1 MESHG
6 HKVTWPKYVCHQ
18 CGARGPNEEQE
29 NHQANCSLKNLLNR
43 GSVPSRDSRIVG
55 DLRTVANRLLEFLE
69 ANKFELKDP
78 AERFR
83 PLWETRSSGLFFIDT
98 EYSRDLLVEICVMTT
113 HGEII
118 IDAIIDHGTQIQI
131 LYDQLGIGIERS
143 TVKKVYR
150 NERHQNTSGMTLK
163 QNAETLITKG
173 FNSSSTLV
181 EWSLGRCDYLK
192 LFRVFYDL
200 GLEYFM
206 PPKENSWLFQ

>member
-1 MESHG
+1 VDR
-6 HKVTWPKYVCHQ
+6 HKHKATCPKHVYRQ
-18 CGARGPNEEQE
+18 CGVRGPKEEQE
-29 NHQANCSLKNLLNR
+29 NHQANCGLKNLLKR
-43 GSVPSRDSRIVG
+43 GSVPSRDIRTVG
-55 DLRTVANRLLEFLE
+55 DLQTAANRLLEFLE
-69 ANKFELKDP
+69 AYKIELSDP
-78 AERFR
+78 AERLW
-83 PLWETRSSGLFFIDT
+83 PLWETRSSSLFFIDT

-113 HGEII
+113 DGEII

-150 NERHQNTSGMTLK
+150 NERDQNTSGMTLK
-163 QNAETLITKG
+163 QIAEKLITKG

-181 EWSLGRCDYLK
+181 EWSLGRCDYWK

-206 PPKENSWLFQ
+206 PPKANSWLF